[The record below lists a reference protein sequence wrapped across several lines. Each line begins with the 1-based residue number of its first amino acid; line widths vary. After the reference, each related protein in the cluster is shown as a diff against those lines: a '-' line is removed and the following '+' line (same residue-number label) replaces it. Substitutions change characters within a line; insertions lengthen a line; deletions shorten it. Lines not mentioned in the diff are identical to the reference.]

1 MVLRYQSTRWTMNP
15 ASIWPLAR
23 NKYLG
28 IACGLVLLSSPLL
41 AWAGDLDT
49 IGVTLLRLT
58 DPTLTGTGVR
68 AAQAEAGSPTW
79 EVNPAAVNQPT
90 SFFTYFS
97 SAGSTND
104 FPNFLGSESDHADQ
118 VGNAFYGI
126 GNGVATNLAHLDN
139 YEVGYFYDGIIRPG
153 LAINA
158 KVVNQSFIFDGSTV
172 AEQQVIDSAYDNYV
186 SQFNT
191 LFISGAG
198 NGGDVSPPATAY
210 NGLAV
215 AAYGGSSSVGPTP
228 DNGRS
233 KPDITAPASFTSFS
247 TPLVAGAAALLAQA
261 GARGDGGSGTTLN
274 STNARTIKA
283 LLLNGAIKPADWTHS
298 STAPLDTRYGAGIL
312 NVFNS
317 YRQLA
322 GGKHA
327 FIEATSV
334 STGDPHPPAGATG
347 NISALV
353 GWDLNSCNSTA
364 NNDGVNHYYFNLS
377 NSLGKSFTLTTT
389 LVWQRHLHESP
400 INNLDL
406 FLFNTSNSNL
416 ISSSVSTVDNVEH
429 LFLTTLPPGRY
440 DLQVFK
446 HGGMNRVSNTETYA
460 LAFEIFSLALRIAH
474 SDQQVVISWPFS
486 PTGFRLE
493 TTSTLGFPTSWNT
506 VTEPP
511 AVSNGSNMVTLPALD
526 SFQFFRLQRP

>member
-1 MVLRYQSTRWTMNP
+1 MNS
-15 ASIWPLAR
+15 ARIWPLGR
-23 NKYLG
+23 QCHFGIIFSLVFLG
-28 IACGLVLLSSPLL
+28 RALL
-41 AWAGDLDT
+41 AMADDLDT
-49 IGVTLLRLT
+49 VGVTLLRLS

-79 EVNPAAVNQPT
+79 EVNPDAVNQPA

-97 SAGSTND
+97 SAGSTNT
-104 FPNFLGSESDHADQ
+104 FPNALGSESSHADQ

-126 GNGVATNLAHLDN
+126 SGVATNLAHLDN
-139 YEVGYFYDGIIRPG
+139 YEASYFYDRIILLRS
-153 LAINA
+153 AISA

-172 AEQQVIDSAYDNYV
+172 AQQQAIDTNYDNYA

-191 LFISGAG
+191 LFVSGAG

-210 NGLAV
+210 NGLGV

-247 TPLVAGAAALLAQA
+247 TPLVAGAAVLLAQA
-261 GARGDGGSGTTLN
+261 GARGDGGSGTTL
-274 STNARTIKA
+274 SATNARTVKA

-322 GGKHA
+322 GGKRA
-327 FIEATSV
+327 YIEATSV
-334 STGDPHPPAGATG
+334 GTDNPHPPGGATG
-347 NISALV
+347 NIGALS
-353 GWDLNSCNSTA
+353 GWDFNSVNSTA
-364 NNDGVNHYYFNLS
+364 SSDGVNHYYFNLS
-377 NSLGKSFTLTTT
+377 NSLGKSFTLTAT
-389 LVWQRHLHESP
+389 LVWERQLHKTA

-406 FLFNTSNSNL
+406 FLFNTGDSNL
-416 ISSSVSTVDNVEH
+416 IASSVSSVDNVEH
-429 LFLTTLPPGRY
+429 IFLPALSPGRY

-446 HGGMNRVSNTETYA
+446 HGGVSRVSNSETYA
-460 LAFEIFSLALRIAH
+460 LAFEIFSLALNIAH
-474 SDQQVVISWPFS
+474 SDQDQQVLISWPLS

-493 TTSTLGFPTSWNT
+493 TTSTLGVPSSWTT
-506 VTEPP
+506 VTDPP
-511 AVSNGSNMVTLPALD
+511 TVTNGSNIVTLPTLD
-526 SFQFFRLQRP
+526 PYQFFRLQRP